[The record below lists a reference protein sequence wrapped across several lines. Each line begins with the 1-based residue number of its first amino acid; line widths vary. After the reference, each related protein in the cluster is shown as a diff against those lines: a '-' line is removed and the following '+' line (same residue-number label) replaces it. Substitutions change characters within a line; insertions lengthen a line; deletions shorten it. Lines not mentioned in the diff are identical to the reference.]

1 MKATKSGDR
10 ASFGQVVISHKGKE
24 IPTSVGNRNY
34 ESMFGGMNPS
44 FPKTLGN
51 IPLGY
56 EHRPELI
63 ANLFLNTPKGWWI
76 ICERNAIF
84 DVFEQLNSG
93 DLLKLPVKL

>member
-1 MKATKSGDR
+1 MQSNNGRLTYGSI
-10 ASFGQVVISHKGKE
+10 VINHKGKK
-24 IPTSVGNRNY
+24 IPTSVGSLRY
-34 ESMFGGMNPS
+34 ESTFSRGPGATNAE
-44 FPKTLGN
+44 

-63 ANLFLNTPKGWWI
+63 SSLFMDDPDMWWV

-93 DLLKLPVKL
+93 DSIGLPL

>member
-1 MKATKSGDR
+1 MRRKQNGDR
-10 ASFGQVVISHKGKE
+10 ASFGEVVIEHKGKN
-24 IPTSVGNRNY
+24 IRTSVGNRNY
-34 ESMFGGMNPS
+34 ESIFGGTNPS
-44 FPKTLGN
+44 FSKTAGN

-56 EHRPELI
+56 QHRPELI

-93 DLLKLPVKL
+93 DRLIIPVKL